1 MWAGRLENC
10 CVNHNAKHDPHCH
23 GIEDDMTHIF
33 QQDKEASK
41 EEEDRRCN
49 RVDTASAA
57 QKESKLPARVKR
69 IDGSVLACEGCPVVV

>member
-1 MWAGRLENC
+1 
-10 CVNHNAKHDPHCH
+10 
-23 GIEDDMTHIF
+23 MTHIF